1 MGSFFYWLYAVGYK
15 LFTSHPKGGLQGKW
29 KTRNFRDIDFRYA
42 RRFSIHLEYPVFAEN
57 CGRLPVEYPENRL
70 TQDAGTCRISWPPYL
85 RDGKCWPYP
94 DGRKPTEKLPRR
106 IRLASTP
113 ILAILSRDS
122 DRMSLQDQW
131 HACCIILVE
140 GQGQHRGIQRT
151 TYN

>member
-1 MGSFFYWLYAVGYK
+1 MLCPSWAVFFIGCMPSGINFLHRTQKAD
-15 LFTSHPKGGLQGKW
+15 FKGNGRQGICGIFIW
-29 KTRNFRDIDFRYA
+29 NTQF
-42 RRFSIHLEYPVFAEN
+42 LTEN
-57 CGRLPVEYPENRL
+57 CGRLPVEYPGNRL
-70 TQDAGTCRISWPPYL
+70 TKDAGTCRIYRPPYL
-85 RDGKCWPYP
+85 RDEKCWPYP
-94 DGRKPTEKLPRR
+94 DGRKPTEKLQRR